1 MLQRQ
6 SLFTNREDRLRREAQ
21 AAAPAAPAAA
31 TSAEPQRP
39 SEHARSEA
47 RSEAPQ
53 HPAPAPGP
61 SPAAA
66 RTEEPSK
73 SRLIVGPDI
82 KLKSAEITDCDT
94 LVIEGRVEAATDA
107 RVMQI
112 AESGTI
118 VGTVSVDIAEV
129 RGRFDGELTVRK
141 TLVIHPTGK
150 VSGKIRYGKLVIEE
164 GGEITGEI
172 GTLGAAKPAVVLAGN
187 ARAAE
192 PAERRA

>member
-6 SLFTNREDRLRREAQ
+6 SLFSNRGDRQRQEP
-21 AAAPAAPAAA
+21 AAVTPTAPAAA
-31 TSAEPQRP
+31 TPTESARGSDPGR
-39 SEHARSEA
+39 SDASRHAA
-47 RSEAPQ
+47 AAP
-53 HPAPAPGP
+53 PPTPVP
-61 SPAAA
+61 A

-73 SRLIVGPDI
+73 SRLIVGQDI

-94 LVIEGRVEAATDA
+94 LVVEGRIEATMDA

-129 RGRFDGELTVRK
+129 RGRFEGDLTVRK
-141 TLVIHPTGK
+141 TLMLHPTGK
-150 VSGKIRYGKLVIEE
+150 VSGKVRYGKLVIEE

-172 GTLGAAKPAVVLAGN
+172 GTLGAAKPAVALASGS
-187 ARAAE
+187 RAAE
-192 PAERRA
+192 AAERS

>member
-6 SLFTNREDRLRREAQ
+6 SLFTNREDRLRRESPP
-21 AAAPAAPAAA
+21 AAPAAPTAA
-31 TSAEPQRP
+31 TPAEPQRP

-47 RSEAPQ
+47 PR
-53 HPAPAPGP
+53 HPAQASGP
-61 SPAAA
+61 TTATA

-94 LVIEGRVEAATDA
+94 LVVEGRIEATTDA

-150 VSGKIRYGKLVIEE
+150 VSGKVRYGKLIIEE
-164 GGEITGEI
+164 GGEITGEV
-172 GTLGAAKPAVVLAGN
+172 GTLAPAKPAVVLAGG

-192 PAERRA
+192 AAERA

>member
-6 SLFTNREDRLRREAQ
+6 SLFSHREDRLRREP
-21 AAAPAAPAAA
+21 AASAPAAPASAA
-31 TSAEPQRP
+31 PAEPARP
-39 SEHARSEA
+39 SESARTGEPRPTSTG
-47 RSEAPQ
+47 PT
-53 HPAPAPGP
+53 PAP
-61 SPAAA
+61 A

-94 LVIEGRVEAATDA
+94 LVVEGRVEATTDA

-118 VGTVSVDIAEV
+118 LGTVSVDIAEV
-129 RGRFDGELTVRK
+129 RGRFEGELTVRK

-150 VSGKIRYGKLVIEE
+150 VSGKVRYGKLVIEE
-164 GGEITGEI
+164 GGEITGEV
-172 GTLGAAKPAVVLAGN
+172 GTLGAAKPAVVLAGGQ
-187 ARAAE
+187 RAAE
-192 PAERRA
+192 AG